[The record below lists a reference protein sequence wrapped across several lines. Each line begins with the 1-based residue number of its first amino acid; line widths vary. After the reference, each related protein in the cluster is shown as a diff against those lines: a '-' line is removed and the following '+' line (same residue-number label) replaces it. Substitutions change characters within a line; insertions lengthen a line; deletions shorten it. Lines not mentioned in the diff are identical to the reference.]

1 MTFRPDQFPSHFQF
15 GVATSAYQIEGA
27 SDTDGR
33 GRSIWDT
40 FCDTPGA
47 VERGENASLA
57 CDHYN
62 RMPEDVALL
71 QDMGVSSYRFSIAW
85 PRIQPSGRGAPNL
98 KGLAFYD
105 RLVDELLDAGIR
117 PFPTLYH
124 WDLPQALEDEG
135 GWPARDTAAR
145 FADYTTIMAD
155 ALGDRVREWAL
166 FNEPFIFASRGYL
179 LGRYA
184 PGKRSLDDF
193 LRAVH
198 TVSLAHGDGFRAL
211 KAARPHARVGSVFA
225 LAPCEPAMDTH
236 ADREAATYA
245 DALFN
250 RLFLDPLFHG
260 SHPAEFLE
268 SVSTRAM
275 GQEPGD
281 EQRMR
286 APLDFIGVNCY
297 YRMVVSAGGER
308 PDLPFFLFSI
318 RNDGRSTGG
327 HGDFSGRRATDPHA
341 DSPEALH
348 ADPLGP
354 GVRIENA
361 FGRDHGARTEM
372 GWEIWPNAL
381 RDALMMLTERYGRI
395 PIEVCESGCA
405 FADVPDADGVV
416 RDTARVAY
424 HQDHLAAVAQ
434 AIGAGADVRSYH
446 AWSLFDNFEWA
457 SGYRPRFGLVH
468 VDYSTQKRTLK
479 SSGEWYRALCREAQA
494 RRDPDLRSAPLH
506 SPRDPAHQRETARS
520 ETESGRESG

>member
-1 MTFRPDQFPSHFQF
+1 MTISLSGFPAHFQF

-27 SDTDGR
+27 NEADGR

-47 VERGENASLA
+47 VERGEHAAVA

-71 QDMGVSSYRFSIAW
+71 RDMGVSSYRFSISW
-85 PRIQPSGRGAPNL
+85 PRIQPTGSGAPNL

-105 RLVDELLDAGIR
+105 RLVDRLLDAGIR

-124 WDLPQALEDEG
+124 WDLPQALEDAG

-145 FADYTTIMAD
+145 FADYTSIMAN
-155 ALGDRVREWAL
+155 ALGDRVRDWAL
-166 FNEPFIFASRGYL
+166 FNEPFIFTSRGYL

-184 PGKRSLDDF
+184 PGKRNLDDF

-211 KAARPHARVGSVFA
+211 KAVRPHARVGSVFA
-225 LAPCEPAMDTH
+225 LAPCEPAMDTM

-260 SHPAEFLE
+260 SHPPEFLA
-268 SVSTRAM
+268 SVSERAL
-275 GQEPGD
+275 GQEAGD
-281 EQRMR
+281 EGRMR

-297 YRMVVSAGGER
+297 YRLVVSAGGER
-308 PDLPFFLFSI
+308 PDLPFFLFGI
-318 RNDGRSTGG
+318 RNDARSTGG
-327 HGDFSGRRATDPHA
+327 HGDFSGRRSTDPHETPQA
-341 DSPEALH
+341 
-348 ADPLGP
+348 GP
-354 GVRIENA
+354 QGPVVRIENA
-361 FGRDHGARTEM
+361 FGRNHGARTEM
-372 GWEIWPNAL
+372 GWEIWPDAL
-381 RDALMMLTERYGRI
+381 RDALLMLTERYGRI

-405 FADVPDADGVV
+405 FADIPEADGVV
-416 RDTARVAY
+416 HDTKRISY
-424 HQDHLAAVAQ
+424 HHDHLAAVAE
-434 AIGAGADVRSYH
+434 AIAAGADVRSYH

-468 VDYSTQKRTLK
+468 VDYTTQKRTLK
-479 SSGEWYRALCREAQA
+479 SSGEWYRALCREARA
-494 RRDPDLRSAPLH
+494 RPHPKVPASPEHSLR
-506 SPRDPAHQRETARS
+506 
-520 ETESGRESG
+520 